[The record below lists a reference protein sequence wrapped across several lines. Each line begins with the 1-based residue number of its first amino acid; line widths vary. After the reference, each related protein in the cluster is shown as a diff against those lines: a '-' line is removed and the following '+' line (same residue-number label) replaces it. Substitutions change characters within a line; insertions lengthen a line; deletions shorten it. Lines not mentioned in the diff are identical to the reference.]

1 MTDLRIAKDRLLYM
15 YSRLVDGKMLYKKE
29 EAQRFG
35 CSLRSIQRDI
45 EDLRSFLHEQNEATG
60 LVQDLVYN
68 QKLGAYQLVPPSR
81 NLLSNEEVFATLKIL
96 LESRA
101 FTKKELYPI
110 IDKLI
115 DCCIPKTE
123 QQRVSELI
131 GNEKLLYVEPQHQ
144 DKFLK
149 KMWELSGA
157 VREQQE
163 VTIAYRR
170 TDGVQVQRTVQ
181 PVGIM
186 FSEFYFYLIAFI
198 APKDKKKVKFE
209 IENDPFP
216 TIYRI
221 DRIKGFTIT
230 DKHFA
235 VPYAQRFEEGEFRK
249 RIQFMYGGHLQRLR
263 FYFKGSCYEYILD
276 RLPTAKV
283 VQEDEKGTLIEAE
296 GFGKGIDIWLKSQ
309 GELIEVVSRQEL
321 AVN

>member
-60 LVQDLVYN
+60 IVQDLVYN

-131 GNEKLLYVEPQHQ
+131 GNEKLLYVEPQHK

-163 VTIAYRR
+163 VSITYRR
-170 TDGVQVQRTVQ
+170 TDSVQVQRTVQ

-186 FSEFYFYLIAFI
+186 FSEFYFYLIAFLT
-198 APKDKKKVKFE
+198 PKDKQKVKFE
-209 IENDPFP
+209 IENYPFP

-221 DRIKGFTIT
+221 DRIKGFTVT

-235 VPYAQRFEEGEFRK
+235 VPYAKRFEEGEFRK

-283 VQEDEKGTLIEAE
+283 VLEDEKGTLIEAE
-296 GFGKGIDIWLKSQ
+296 VFGKGIDIWLKSQ

>member
-60 LVQDLVYN
+60 IVQDLVYN

-131 GNEKLLYVEPQHQ
+131 GNEKLLYVEPQHK

-163 VTIAYRR
+163 VTITYRR

-186 FSEFYFYLIAFI
+186 FSEFYFYLIAFLT
-198 APKDKKKVKFE
+198 PKDKQKVKFE

-216 TIYRI
+216 TIYCI
-221 DRIKGFTIT
+221 DRIKGFTVT

-235 VPYAQRFEEGEFRK
+235 VPYAKRFEEGEFRK

-263 FYFKGSCYEYILD
+263 FYFKGICYEYILD

-283 VQEDEKGTLIEAE
+283 VLEDEKGTLIEAE
-296 GFGKGIDIWLKSQ
+296 VFGKGIDIWLKSQ

>member
-60 LVQDLVYN
+60 IVQDLVYN

-123 QQRVSELI
+123 QQRVSELL
-131 GNEKLLYVEPQHQ
+131 GNEKLLYVEPQHK

-163 VTIAYRR
+163 VTITYRR

-186 FSEFYFYLIAFI
+186 FSEFYFYLIAFLT
-198 APKDKKKVKFE
+198 PKDKQKVKFE

-221 DRIKGFTIT
+221 DRIKGFTVT

-235 VPYAQRFEEGEFRK
+235 VPYAKRFEEGEFRK

-296 GFGKGIDIWLKSQ
+296 VFGKGIDIWLKSQ

>member
-45 EDLRSFLHEQNEATG
+45 EDLRSFLHEQNETTG
-60 LVQDLVYN
+60 IVQDLVYN

-131 GNEKLLYVEPQHQ
+131 GNEKLLYVEPQHK

-163 VTIAYRR
+163 VTITYRR

-186 FSEFYFYLIAFI
+186 FSEFYFYLIAFLT
-198 APKDKKKVKFE
+198 PKDKQKVKFE

-221 DRIKGFTIT
+221 DRIKGFTVT

-235 VPYAQRFEEGEFRK
+235 VPYAKRFEEGEFRK

-263 FYFKGSCYEYILD
+263 FYFKGICYEYILD

-283 VQEDEKGTLIEAE
+283 VLEDEKGTLIEAE
-296 GFGKGIDIWLKSQ
+296 VFGKGIDIWLKSQ

>member
-45 EDLRSFLHEQNEATG
+45 EDLRSFLHEQNEASG

-131 GNEKLLYVEPQHQ
+131 GNEKLLYVEPQHK

-163 VTIAYRR
+163 VTITYRR

-186 FSEFYFYLIAFI
+186 FSEFYFYLIAFLT
-198 APKDKKKVKFE
+198 PKDKQKVKFE

-216 TIYRI
+216 TIYHI
-221 DRIKGFTIT
+221 DRIKGFTVT

-235 VPYAQRFEEGEFRK
+235 VPYAKRFEEGEFRK

-283 VQEDEKGTLIEAE
+283 VLEDEKGTLIEAE
-296 GFGKGIDIWLKSQ
+296 VFGKGIDIWLKSQ